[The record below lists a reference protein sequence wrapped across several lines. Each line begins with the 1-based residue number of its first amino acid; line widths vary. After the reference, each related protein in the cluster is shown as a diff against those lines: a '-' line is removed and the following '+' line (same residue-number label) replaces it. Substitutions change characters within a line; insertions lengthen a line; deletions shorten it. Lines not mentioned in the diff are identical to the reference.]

1 MQISLRLVRA
11 SLLLASLT
19 ALGGCGSSDAGSATD
34 QRVASAPAVADPVA
48 QTTGSPEALADEI
61 AATLQACSY
70 DGAPVRVAAAKL
82 TSALPS
88 SCRDMVAQIMQFTGL
103 PQNFTVVEAPVPN
116 AAALIVL
123 DEEKIPQRV
132 IAFNRDFIGLVQRA
146 TGGNAWAPVSV
157 MAHEIG
163 HHLSGHTLTPGGSQP
178 PTELEADKFSGF
190 VLYKMG
196 ATLDD
201 AQKAMATLV
210 ADGPD
215 GATHPGR
222 GRRLAA
228 IAEGWV
234 QACEQQ
240 SRDDCAAG
248 GGTLVQRAPPSSPV
262 ATAVPGSL
270 PPAATPAPLVT
281 AAIETAQPADG
292 RDRVAAPGS
301 TPSKFNRFIQDEF
314 GVLDPTL
321 RAELEQKFFD
331 YAKDVGIE
339 VVTLLVD
346 DLHGMSANDYAY
358 AMMRQ
363 LRVGKLDVGNGAVVV
378 IAPEQNT
385 AGIAM
390 GPGLMLENDFQ
401 YENYLKSI
409 SRSIENGWGWCRKQ
423 GNCGGWTE
431 NFLSPSL
438 QIAGGGRHW
447 EWSIR
452 YQDLGAMLAAHARE
466 FEQRQLDGT
475 RFDPARSTTWRK
487 LVRFSGTVAD
497 LDPPRGDKRR
507 FVNAKHE
514 EMVGPPVLVE
524 FDGRAAMLYVD
535 PHTQALMPAGRLEA
549 GRRYSFVARES
560 SLHNDTPQLDLLSYD
575 RLD

>member
-1 MQISLRLVRA
+1 MMLVLPRNA
-11 SLLLASLT
+11 ST
-19 ALGGCGSSDAGSATD
+19 ALLVLALAGCSAPDAGVPAAA
-34 QRVASAPAVADPVA
+34 ASRLAAAPVDRAALAEAVADK
-48 QTTGSPEALADEI
+48 
-61 AATLQACSY
+61 LQACSY
-70 DGAPVRVAAAKL
+70 DGAPVRVGPGKL
-82 TSALPS
+82 SAALPS
-88 SCRDMVAQIMQFTGL
+88 DCRDMVAQIMRFTGL

-116 AAALIVL
+116 AAAVILL
-123 DEEKIPQRV
+123 DEKQIPQRV
-132 IAFNRDFIGLVQRA
+132 IAFNKDFIGLVRRA

-163 HHLSGHTLTPGGSQP
+163 HHLSGHTITPGGSQP

-190 VLYKMG
+190 VLFKMG

-228 IAEGWV
+228 IAEGWQ

-240 SRDDCAAG
+240 GQEACATGVAAV
-248 GGTLVQRAPPSSPV
+248 VQQAPPSSPV
-262 ATAVPGSL
+262 AGAQPAASASL
-270 PPAATPAPLVT
+270 PPATRAAPLVPSAV
-281 AAIETAQPADG
+281 AATLPADG
-292 RDRVAAPGS
+292 RDRIPAPGS

-314 GVLDPTL
+314 GVLDPKL
-321 RAELEQKFFD
+321 RAELERKFFD

-378 IAPEQNT
+378 IAPEQNA
-385 AGIAM
+385 AGVAM

-401 YENYLKSI
+401 YENYLESI
-409 SRSIENGWGWCRKQ
+409 ARSIENGWAWCRQK

-438 QIAGGGRHW
+438 QIASGGKHW

-452 YQDLGAMLAAHARE
+452 YQDLGEMLAAHRRE
-466 FEQRQLDGT
+466 FEQRQADGT

-487 LVRFSGTVAD
+487 LVRFSGTVTD

-514 EMVGPPVLVE
+514 ELVGPPVLVE
-524 FDGRAAMLYVD
+524 FAGQRAAMLYVD
-535 PHTQALMPAGRLEA
+535 PHTQALMPAGKLEA
-549 GRRYSFVARES
+549 GRRYWFVARES

>member
-1 MQISLRLVRA
+1 MTFDFQGTA
-11 SLLLASLT
+11 SAAVLLLAL
-19 ALGGCGSSDAGSATD
+19 AGCGASDAD
-34 QRVASAPAVADPVA
+34 APAP
-48 QTTGSPEALADEI
+48 TPRI
-61 AATLQACSY
+61 AAAEKVDRTAVAEAIADKLQACSY
-70 DGAPVRVAAAKL
+70 DGTPVRVGASNL
-82 TSALPS
+82 STALPS
-88 SCRDMVAQIMQFTGL
+88 DCRDMVAQIMKFTGL

-116 AAALIVL
+116 AAALIML
-123 DEEKIPQRV
+123 DEKKIPQRV

-146 TGGNAWAPVSV
+146 TGGNDWAPVSV

-163 HHLSGHTLTPGGSQP
+163 HHLSGHTITPGGSQP

-228 IAEGWV
+228 IAEGWE

-240 SRDDCAAG
+240 GQDDCAAG
-248 GGTLVQRAPPSSPV
+248 VGTLVQQAPPSSP
-262 ATAVPGSL
+262 APTPQPAPGVSL
-270 PPAATPAPLVT
+270 PPASTPAPLVT
-281 AAIETAQPADG
+281 DAVAPTGPADG
-292 RDRVAAPGS
+292 RDRIAAPGS

-314 GVLDPTL
+314 GVLDPKL

-331 YAKDVGIE
+331 YARDVGIE

-385 AGIAM
+385 AGVAM

-409 SRSIENGWGWCRKQ
+409 SRSIENGWEWCKKK

-438 QIAGGGRHW
+438 QIAGGGKHW

-452 YQDLGAMLAAHARE
+452 YQDLDAMLAAHQRE

-475 RFDPARSTTWRK
+475 RYDPARSTTWRK

-497 LDPPRGDKRR
+497 LDPPRNDKRR

-524 FDGRAAMLYVD
+524 FEGSRAAMLYVD
-535 PHTQALMPAGRLEA
+535 SHTQALMPAGKLEA